1 MALTPSR
8 MAPRLPSAPR
18 FAPPPNCRRA
28 CPAPTTITGPRL
40 PPPRRPST
48 CGGVGNW
55 SSSRK
60 RIRTCCS
67 RRWAWC
73 PTRHGSTVC
82 RCCRARRRC
91 PATTAPAIPTAMT
104 APITAAPPMDPT
116 GIAFPTPAVSMDTA
130 RQLSRRQRKR
140 TIDVAGAPRKTRET
154 GSENAT
160 TADLVAVLV
169 AVTDGEPKIMT
180 IANASAL
187 PSGPFEFS
195 HRSLQTALRAWVEAQ
210 TGHPLGYVEQLY
222 TFADRGRT
230 GDAKSP
236 HSISISYL
244 GLAREDQVGQGFEAH
259 WSGWYDYFP
268 WEDHR
273 AGPPA
278 LLVKMLTPRLR
289 AWAKSAPTT
298 NLQREWNEELV
309 LQRYE
314 LLYEAAL
321 IPEAVRDRASTVPAV
336 PGRPM
341 TGDHRRILA
350 TGIARLR
357 AKIKYRPVVFEL
369 MPAEF
374 TLLQLQRSV
383 EALAGRLVHKQNFR
397 RLMEQQQ
404 LVEET
409 GAIAA
414 DTVGRP
420 AKLFRFRHAVLAERA
435 VAGTKLPLSRT

>member
-1 MALTPSR
+1 MA
-8 MAPRLPSAPR
+8 
-18 FAPPPNCRRA
+18 
-28 CPAPTTITGPRL
+28 GV
-40 PPPRRPST
+40 PRRTSDKT
-48 CGGVGNW
+48 SAN
-55 SSSRK
+55 
-60 RIRTCCS
+60 
-67 RRWAWC
+67 
-73 PTRHGSTVC
+73 
-82 RCCRARRRC
+82 
-91 PATTAPAIPTAMT
+91 AI
-104 APITAAPPMDPT
+104 
-116 GIAFPTPAVSMDTA
+116 
-130 RQLSRRQRKR
+130 
-140 TIDVAGAPRKTRET
+140 
-154 GSENAT
+154 

-180 IANASAL
+180 IANAGAL
-187 PSGPFEFS
+187 PSGPFEFA
-195 HRSLQTALRAWVEAQ
+195 HRSLQTGLRAWVEAQ

-278 LLVKMLTPRLR
+278 MLAKMLTPKLR
-289 AWAKSAPTT
+289 AWSKSASTT
-298 NLQREWNEELV
+298 NLQRERWQRAAITFGLDDREWNEELV

-314 LLYEAAL
+314 LLYEATL
-321 IPEAVRDRASTVPAV
+321 IPEAVRANTAPVA

-341 TGDHRRILA
+341 SGDHRRILA

-397 RLMEQQQ
+397 RLIEQQQ

-435 VAGTKLPLSRT
+435 VVGTKLPLSRT